1 MMGEDSE
8 LKDEGVSQKT
18 EQELVKLYK
27 RRLENWREVLTH
39 LNSLITWEKPY
50 YPGIISG
57 VVTITFLILW
67 YFDPSVLT
75 TLSIF
80 GIIACILD
88 YVVPILSA
96 SFFDSSKWTG
106 ARERKYE
113 EICYELVTQYI
124 RVKTMW
130 ESSRQIKETKPYI
143 YFLGVLGSLVM
154 TAWIGNLINNL
165 FLTYLIVLLAS
176 LFPGIKSHGLV
187 QQNISKLTAM
197 IKGVT
202 GGQTKKKN

>member
-1 MMGEDSE
+1 MGDDSE

-27 RRLENWREVLTH
+27 RRLENWREILTH
-39 LNSLITWEKPY
+39 LNALLTWEKPY
-50 YPGIISG
+50 FPGIIAG
-57 VVTITFLILW
+57 VVTFIFIMLW

-75 TLSIF
+75 TLSIV
-80 GIIACILD
+80 GIIACVLD

-113 EICYELVTQYI
+113 EICGSLVSCYI
-124 RVKTMW
+124 FLKSIW
-130 ESSRQIKETKPYI
+130 DSARQIKESKPYV
-143 YFLGVLGSLVM
+143 YFVAVLGTLVT
-154 TAWIGNLINNL
+154 TAWIGNWINNL
-165 FLTYLIVLLAS
+165 FLTYLIVLFVS
-176 LFPGIKSHGLV
+176 LLPGVKSQSLV
-187 QQNISKLTAM
+187 QQYSSQLMAM

-202 GGQTKKKN
+202 GQTKKKK

>member
-1 MMGEDSE
+1 MAEDSD
-8 LKDEGVSQKT
+8 LGDEGVSHKA
-18 EQELVKLYK
+18 EQELVKLFK

-39 LNSLITWEKPY
+39 LNALITWEKPY
-50 YPGIISG
+50 YPGIITG
-57 VVTITFLILW
+57 VVTLIFILLW

-80 GIIACILD
+80 GIIACVLD

-113 EICYELVTQYI
+113 EICYELVTVYI
-124 RVKTMW
+124 RMKTIW
-130 ESSRQIKETKPYI
+130 DSTRQIKETKPYI
-143 YFLGVLGSLVM
+143 YFIGILGTLTA

-165 FLTYLIVLLAS
+165 FLTYLIALFAS
-176 LFPGIKSHGLV
+176 LLPGIKSHNLV
-187 QQNISKLTAM
+187 QQNVSTVMAL
-197 IKGVT
+197 IKGIT
-202 GGQTKKKN
+202 SGQTKKKK

>member
-1 MMGEDSE
+1 MAEDSD
-8 LKDEGVSQKT
+8 LRDEGVSHKT
-18 EQELVKLYK
+18 EQELVKLFK

-39 LNSLITWEKPY
+39 LNALITWEKPY
-50 YPGIISG
+50 YPGIITG
-57 VVTITFLILW
+57 IVTLIFILLW

-80 GIIACILD
+80 GIIACVLD

-113 EICYELVTQYI
+113 EICYELVTLYI
-124 RVKTMW
+124 HMKAVW
-130 ESSRQIKETKPYI
+130 ESTRQIKETKPYV
-143 YFLGVLGSLVM
+143 YFIGILGTLTL

-165 FLTYLIVLLAS
+165 FLTYLIALFTSLL
-176 LFPGIKSHGLV
+176 PGVKSHNLV
-187 QQNISKLTAM
+187 QQNITKVMAM

-202 GGQTKKKN
+202 GQTKKKN